1 MYRLQRVPQNVV
13 PAVPGVKD
21 LPLLPVFRP
30 ENIKKRPSVVLPK
43 PNMTRDSTTFVFY
56 VKSLDGEV
64 LDITEADIVNAIR
77 NGTGLNV
84 DGVSALNYLVDMDL
98 FLNGFQKP
106 LTPATMQNL
115 ETGLQGFFINA
126 FPAVDPRAIKIRD
139 VQSGVST
146 ASIEDTSSTINADV
160 RISPTDE
167 PQTAMDIAAS
177 LPTFDLLMA
186 QTMRNIVNNTAELLG
201 VPDDIAEYFQN
212 QLMSLNNYEMIGNI
226 SVVHRLGKAGSDLL
240 KAAVLS
246 GDMSKAL
253 SKELGYDVEALMSL
267 DPVMVM
273 APAPAPMNIVVPVTP
288 NGGVTS
294 RVSALLM
301 AMAGVAAFVCML

>member
-1 MYRLQRVPQNVV
+1 MV
-13 PAVPGVKD
+13 PAIPGVKD

-30 ENIKKRPSVVLPK
+30 ENIRRRPRVTLPK
-43 PNMTRDSTTFVFY
+43 PNVTRDSTTFVFF
-56 VKSLDGEV
+56 VKSMDGEV
-64 LDITEADIVNAIR
+64 LDITEADIINAIR
-77 NGTGLNV
+77 NGTGLIV
-84 DGVSALNYLVDMDL
+84 DGVSALNYLIDMDL
-98 FLNGFQKP
+98 SLNDFQKP

-115 ETGLQGFFINA
+115 ETGLQGFFINS
-126 FPAVDPRAIKIRD
+126 FPEVDPRAIKIRN
-139 VQSGVST
+139 VQGGVST
-146 ASIEDTSSTINADV
+146 ASIEDMSQSINADV

-186 QTMRNIVNNTAELLG
+186 QTMRNIVNDTAELLG

-212 QLMSLNNYEMIGNI
+212 QLMRLNSYDMIGNI

-240 KAAVLS
+240 KSAVLS

-253 SKELGYDVEALMSL
+253 SKELGYDVEALMTL
-267 DPVMVM
+267 DPVMVE
-273 APAPAPMNIVVPVTP
+273 APAPAPVNIVVPVTP

-301 AMAGVAAFVCML
+301 AMAGVAAVVCML